1 MPVVLFRVDGVDG
14 RDGFLTLL
22 RALEACITAK
32 AYLNIITSRCDLDS
46 KAQSAR
52 GEKTA
57 SKPSKSQQS
66 TSLHLQQL
74 QAIGA
79 ERRARL
85 FTHRSSKKGAGR
97 RGDESPYSPLH
108 DSKRN
113 IAPLTKDFQDISLA
127 LKASE
132 GQDGD
137 EASNIFVKLVKDMSV
152 MQFDDRASF
161 RVVARSVDGDGEEG
175 DPK

>member
-1 MPVVLFRVDGVDG
+1 MGSG
-14 RDGFLTLL
+14 R
-22 RALEACITAK
+22 E
-32 AYLNIITSRCDLDS
+32 
-46 KAQSAR
+46 
-52 GEKTA
+52 TA

-113 IAPLTKDFQDISLA
+113 IVTQSTTKKQQQLDDFLDLNLGTQAERDYQRYVSKWIS
-127 LKASE
+127 SY
-132 GQDGD
+132 
-137 EASNIFVKLVKDMSV
+137 
-152 MQFDDRASF
+152 ASF
-161 RVVARSVDGDGEEG
+161 SSRH
-175 DPK
+175 